1 MKINLLHAT
10 PLWLAPLAIRT
21 CYDSNDKSDTRDGLL
36 GAKDAALIKGIVK
49 SGHTSTIEHINY
61 AFMIEGISR
70 GCLQE
75 LARHRHASLSVQSS
89 RYTLKKLLMGLIDL
103 DELLVPSGNKIAD
116 NLAQVQLR
124 SVAFAADRHNI
135 PNDQLKYALPE
146 AYKTTLVWSINARSL
161 RNFFILR
168 MSERAHWEIRKLA
181 FEVFGAIPNDHVILY
196 EDVVM
201 PHLEKVAERQLEVQN
216 AAA

>member
-61 AFMIEGISR
+61 NFLIEGISR

-89 RYTLKKLLMGLIDL
+89 RYTLKKLIKDQIDI
-103 DELLVPSGNKIAD
+103 EQLLVPSGNRTVD
-116 NLAQVQLR
+116 NLAESHLR
-124 SVAFAADRHNI
+124 SMAFVANLNNI

-161 RNFFILR
+161 RNFFTLR

-181 FEVFGAIPNDHVILY
+181 FEVFGAIPDDHDILY
-196 EDVVM
+196 EDIVL
-201 PHLEKVAERQLEVQN
+201 PYLENLVCQQQEVA
-216 AAA
+216 

>member
-1 MKINLLHAT
+1 MDYEKDVSIDINHFDLEWLRQADLVLQYGEEHAQARFK
-10 PLWLAPLAIRT
+10 LDR
-21 CYDSNDKSDTRDGLL
+21 
-36 GAKDAALIKGIVK
+36 AKEAMEVEQAK
-49 SGHTSTIEHINY
+49 
-61 AFMIEGISR
+61 
-70 GCLQE
+70 
-75 LARHRHASLSVQSS
+75 
-89 RYTLKKLLMGLIDL
+89 
-103 DELLVPSGNKIAD
+103 
-116 NLAQVQLR
+116 AQVQLR

-201 PHLEKVAERQLEVQN
+201 PHLEKVAERQLEVY
-216 AAA
+216 

>member
-61 AFMIEGISR
+61 NFLIEGISR

-89 RYTLKKLLMGLIDL
+89 RYTLKKLIKDQIDI
-103 DELLVPSGNKIAD
+103 EQLLVPSGNRTVD
-116 NLAQVQLR
+116 NLAESHLR
-124 SVAFAADRHNI
+124 SMAFVANLNNI

-161 RNFFILR
+161 RNFFTLR

-181 FEVFGAIPNDHVILY
+181 FEVFGAIPDDHDILY
-196 EDVVM
+196 EDIVL
-201 PHLEKVAERQLEVQN
+201 PYLENLVCQ
-216 AAA
+216 